1 MNLSERKLKI
11 LQAIISDFIKTAEPV
26 GSRTLSKK
34 FDLGISPATIRNEMA
49 DLEEMGYLTHPHTSA
64 GRVPSEMAYRLYVN
78 EMMGKSELSDEVKT
92 AISNELYDN
101 VMELEKTVQHAAK
114 ILSDI
119 TNLTSFAMTPTKER
133 DTLKYINLLPVDETT
148 VVLMIVSDSGK
159 VSNTAVQLDR
169 PVAEETLRI
178 LAKSMTYNYSG
189 KTLSEALKIDIIRNF
204 NSLRLALES
213 RDRISVAHVCM
224 DKMSKTV
231 YGRICKAVSACST
244 AFFIN
249 ALENAHIVSKISVA
263 ECDHAAD
270 SRCEVWSIRLKIS
283 CFKSLCKS
291 LTFVYEVIDSV
302 CLVAVCSDELIFII
316 SHCCINDKR
325 RVFNFALIKRLCKN
339 STVFNS
345 KNSVSAVCTSAHN
358 KICDRSLFTVCCFA
372 DHDAASYI

>member
-159 VSNTAVQLDR
+159 VSNTALRLNV
-169 PVAEETLRI
+169 PYTEENLELLSKT
-178 LAKSMTYNYSG
+178 MTYNYRG
-189 KTLSEALKIDIIRNF
+189 KTISEALATNII
-204 NSLRLALES
+204 E
-213 RDRISVAHVCM
+213 
-224 DKMSKTV
+224 
-231 YGRICKAVSACST
+231 
-244 AFFIN
+244 
-249 ALENAHIVSKISVA
+249 
-263 ECDHAAD
+263 
-270 SRCEVWSIRLKIS
+270 SIRTDMEAMSGLAQNVMPNFMRTLEQMLDVNLYMDGLTNIFSIPEYNSDIDRAKTFLEMLGKKEDLTKTLVNRENGVMITIGHENTDDTMKDCSVITATYHVNGELAGKIGVIGPTRMKYGEITS
-283 CFKSLCKS
+283 VIEYLTDNISNAFK
-291 LTFVYEVIDSV
+291 LTGGKD
-302 CLVAVCSDELIFII
+302 D
-316 SHCCINDKR
+316 
-325 RVFNFALIKRLCKN
+325 
-339 STVFNS
+339 
-345 KNSVSAVCTSAHN
+345 
-358 KICDRSLFTVCCFA
+358 
-372 DHDAASYI
+372 

>member
-78 EMMGKSELSDEVKT
+78 EMMGKSELSDEMKT
-92 AISNELYDN
+92 AISNQLYDN

-159 VSNTAVQLDR
+159 VSNTALR
-169 PVAEETLRI
+169 LNAPYTEENLELLSKT
-178 LAKSMTYNYSG
+178 MTYNFRG
-189 KTLSEALKIDIIRNF
+189 KTISEALATNIIESVISDMEAMSGLAQNVMPNFMRTLEQMLDVNLYMDGLTNIFSIPEYNSDIDRAKTF
-204 NSLRLALES
+204 LEMLGKK
-213 RDRISVAHVCM
+213 D
-224 DKMSKTV
+224 DFTKTLV
-231 YGRICKAVSACST
+231 
-244 AFFIN
+244 N
-249 ALENAHIVSKISVA
+249 MLHI
-263 ECDHAAD
+263 
-270 SRCEVWSIRLKIS
+270 
-283 CFKSLCKS
+283 
-291 LTFVYEVIDSV
+291 
-302 CLVAVCSDELIFII
+302 
-316 SHCCINDKR
+316 
-325 RVFNFALIKRLCKN
+325 
-339 STVFNS
+339 
-345 KNSVSAVCTSAHN
+345 
-358 KICDRSLFTVCCFA
+358 
-372 DHDAASYI
+372 